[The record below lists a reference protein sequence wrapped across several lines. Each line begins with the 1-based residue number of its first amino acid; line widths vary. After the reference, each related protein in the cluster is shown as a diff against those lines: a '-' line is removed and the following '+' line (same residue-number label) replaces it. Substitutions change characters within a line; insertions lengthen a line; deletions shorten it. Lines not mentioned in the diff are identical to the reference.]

1 MMPVLRSTDI
11 ALVILKLPEHFYIE
25 NVCEIFKEIVW
36 GVKKTELAGSRIR
49 FVLERT
55 KFSTPLCIQLY
66 TSTSSRGVN
75 PGTGTHAF
83 GAVGGYVYTM
93 VRP

>member
-36 GVKKTELAGSRIR
+36 GVKKQNLPAPEFDLCSS
-49 FVLERT
+49 VL
-55 KFSTPLCIQLY
+55 SLVHL
-66 TSTSSRGVN
+66 
-75 PGTGTHAF
+75 
-83 GAVGGYVYTM
+83 YVYSCTQ
-93 VRP
+93 VLVVEVYTRVPVHTHSVQ